1 MESTKEINKAKSGL
15 EKMKRGKTIH
25 FLYQELQNSQTLFP

>member
-15 EKMKRGKTIH
+15 EKMKWGETTH
-25 FLYQELQNSQTLFP
+25 FLYHELQNSQTLFP